1 MTKFPIINRL
11 SRKGVALIFTVSLLG
26 FTSPLEA
33 TETVTHRALITIPNP
48 HSANLLQLRGLGGRG
63 TVQIQLASSCHSLPV
78 RFVAGDF
85 SGESVNFRKNE
96 PISLEVRDASIIDAL
111 LKGTDIMSD
120 ETHVTSDPLNTEAS
134 ILIVSGLSADTGFV
148 INPGSSILSDIF
160 GVKVS
165 QISCDEIAAINSKD
179 KQVH

>member
-1 MTKFPIINRL
+1 MTHFPIINQL

-26 FTSPLEA
+26 FTVPPAA
-33 TETVTHRALITIPNP
+33 TEAVPHRAVVTIPNP

-63 TVQIQLASSCHSLPV
+63 TVQIQDASSCHSLPV
-78 RFVAGDF
+78 RLVAGDF

-96 PISLEVRDASIIDAL
+96 PIILEVRDATIIDAL
-111 LKGTDIMSD
+111 SKGTDIISED
-120 ETHVTSDPLNTEAS
+120 TYVTNNPLNAKAG
-134 ILIVSGLSADTGFV
+134 ILIISGLSADTGFV

-165 QISCDEIAAINSKD
+165 QISCDEIVAINSKE